1 MRKLLFIL
9 IAMVILDGCT
19 ILKMESR
26 MDESIFKFQE
36 YEERERKLDEVMWKF
51 QEY

>member
-9 IAMVILDGCT
+9 IAMVVLDGCT

-26 MDESIFKFQE
+26 MDEFVFKFQE
-36 YEERERKLDEVMWKF
+36 YGEMERRFDEIMWKF